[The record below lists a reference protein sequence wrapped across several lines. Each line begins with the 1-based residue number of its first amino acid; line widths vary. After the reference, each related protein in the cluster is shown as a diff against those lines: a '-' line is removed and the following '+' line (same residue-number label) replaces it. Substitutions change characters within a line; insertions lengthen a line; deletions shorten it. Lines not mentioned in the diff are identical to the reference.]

1 MLVLMTVVAMMAVML
16 AMSVAP
22 ALASPGVRYLCTGGP
37 LGATYTAAK
46 FKHIYEGLGQEC
58 VKLPKE

>member
-1 MLVLMTVVAMMAVML
+1 ML

-22 ALASPGVRYLCTGGP
+22 AFAVPRLSFLCTGGP
-37 LGATYTAAK
+37 FGDTYIVAK
-46 FKHIYEGLGQEC
+46 YKNYYEGLGYEC